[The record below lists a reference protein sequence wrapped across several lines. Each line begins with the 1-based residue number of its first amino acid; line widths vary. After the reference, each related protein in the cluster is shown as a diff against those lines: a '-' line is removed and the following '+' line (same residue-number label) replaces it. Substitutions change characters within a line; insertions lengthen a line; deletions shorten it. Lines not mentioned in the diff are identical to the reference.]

1 MVIHDYSVTT
11 PIIIILMINLSCLSM
26 EKYPGVNVACEI
38 AFSFTSVKLGHCSC
52 TMAGSEVLVEAE
64 CEQIG
69 SHGLALGVSWSLESG
84 G

>member
-11 PIIIILMINLSCLSM
+11 PIIIILMINLSFLSM
-26 EKYPGVNVACEI
+26 EKYPVVNV

-69 SHGLALGVSWSLESG
+69 SRGLALGVSWSLESAG
-84 G
+84 